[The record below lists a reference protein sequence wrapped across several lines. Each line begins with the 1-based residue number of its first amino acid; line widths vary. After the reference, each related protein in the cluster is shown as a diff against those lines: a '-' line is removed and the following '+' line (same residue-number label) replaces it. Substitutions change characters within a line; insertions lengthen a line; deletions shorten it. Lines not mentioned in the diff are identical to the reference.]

1 MADDKA
7 APLEDFEI
15 WLLHRVAQAVEAAE
29 VSAELLVELQAV
41 IEAARAVPEEAGEAA
56 AIRQVAELVG
66 ISEERA
72 AKALSA
78 IETQTDEV
86 RHRLLR
92 GIAEAWLKDHQE
104 AYRQRRRTL
113 GS

>member
-1 MADDKA
+1 MAE
-7 APLEDFEI
+7 PLEDFEA

-29 VSAELLVELQAV
+29 VSADLLVELQAV
-41 IEAARAVPEEAGEAA
+41 IESAREAPQEASEAA
-56 AIRQVAELVG
+56 AIHQVAELVG
-66 ISEERA
+66 ISEEKA
-72 AKALSA
+72 ARALSA
-78 IETQTDEV
+78 IETHTTRV

-104 AYRQRRRTL
+104 AYRRRQRTP